1 VNEREWKG
9 LWTTQS
15 TEKEFQICVDHH
27 TAPQLNTPI
36 AINVETRSEI
46 KVQLKEGTKN
56 YGQSQSKPKKGN
68 IRQKLPNDAM
78 MALESPK
85 LTSKLNSSTK
95 VEKNTSFHF

>member
-56 YGQSQSKPKKGN
+56 YG
-68 IRQKLPNDAM
+68 LPNDAM
-78 MALESPK
+78 MALESSK